1 MPEAKYKQ
9 LQDYLRA
16 LGNCLVAFSG
26 GVDSTL
32 LLYAAREVLGKE
44 NVLAVTVRSELH
56 PPEEVEEAAAL
67 ARRLDAAHLVVEA
80 ELLGNPRVAANPPER
95 CYHCKKEV
103 YGRLW
108 EEARAA
114 GIGHVVDGANA
125 ADAGDYRPGLEAA
138 REAGVRSP
146 LMEVGLHKDEIRRLS
161 ALLKLPTAQKP
172 SSPCLATRF
181 PYGTPLSRE
190 GLARVAGAER
200 FLRRLGVPDL
210 RVRDHGRLARI
221 EVPPE
226 YAELVLRRSGEVVA
240 ELKALGYIYV
250 SLDLE
255 GLRSG
260 SMNELLLQ
268 R

>member
-1 MPEAKYKQ
+1 MPEVKYKK
-9 LQDYLRA
+9 LQENLRA

-26 GVDSTL
+26 GVDSTF
-32 LLYAAREVLGKE
+32 LLYAAREVLGKD

-80 ELLGNPRVAANPPER
+80 DLLGNPHVAANPPER

-103 YGRLW
+103 YARLW
-108 EEARAA
+108 EKARAA
-114 GIGHVVDGANA
+114 GFSHVVDGANA
-125 ADAGDYRPGLEAA
+125 GDAADYRPGLEAA
-138 REAGVRSP
+138 REAEVRSP

-190 GLARVAGAER
+190 GLERVAKAER
-200 FLRRLGVPDL
+200 FLRRLGPPDL
-210 RVRDHGRLARI
+210 RVRDHDRLARI

-226 YAELVLRRSGEVVA
+226 YAELILRRAVEVVA
-240 ELKALGYIYV
+240 ELKALGYV
-250 SLDLE
+250 LVTLDLE

-260 SMNELLLQ
+260 SMNDLLPQ